1 MVGVRGAVI
10 GTIIG
15 DGTTDIIGHIIGA
28 ASMDICGMIPGT
40 TPISMAIIPV
50 GIIITVIM
58 ASIRDLVNPVGKSLA
73 HAPMRIR
80 VTQP

>member
-1 MVGVRGAVI
+1 MD
-10 GTIIG
+10 T
-15 DGTTDIIGHIIGA
+15 IGHITGA
-28 ASMDICGMIPGT
+28 DSMVVYGMIPGT
-40 TPISMAIIPV
+40 TPISMVIIPV